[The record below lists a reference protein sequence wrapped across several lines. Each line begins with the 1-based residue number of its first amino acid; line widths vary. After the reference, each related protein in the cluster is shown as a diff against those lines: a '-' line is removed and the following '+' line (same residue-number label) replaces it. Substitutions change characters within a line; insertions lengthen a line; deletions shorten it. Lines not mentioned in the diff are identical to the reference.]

1 MFSFTIEEFL
11 LVLERYNL
19 SIWPIQIFA
28 YILGVLALFFAVKS
42 TKYSDRIVLS
52 ILSFYWFWN
61 GIVFCPI
68 YWGPTYKYA
77 YVFGAL
83 CIFQGLL
90 FLRGVITSDL
100 SISLRANL
108 HSMIGL
114 LFVIYAMAGY
124 QVFGYFLGHTYPK
137 FFPLGLVPCP
147 TTIFTFGFFL
157 MTTKRFPKYFLIIPF
172 IVAIVGFLAIYKG
185 VLEDIGLIIAGFL
198 GTVLLLQ
205 RDR

>member
-1 MFSFTIEEFL
+1 VFSFTIEEFL

-83 CIFQGLL
+83 CILIFSAWSGALP
-90 FLRGVITSDL
+90 DY
-100 SISLRANL
+100 NL
-108 HSMIGL
+108 HIWIL
-114 LFVIYAMAGY
+114 LNDDKKVS
-124 QVFGYFLGHTYPK
+124 
-137 FFPLGLVPCP
+137 
-147 TTIFTFGFFL
+147 
-157 MTTKRFPKYFLIIPF
+157 
-172 IVAIVGFLAIYKG
+172 
-185 VLEDIGLIIAGFL
+185 
-198 GTVLLLQ
+198 
-205 RDR
+205 